1 MKNIPKLEFGFT
13 LIELL
18 FVMVIIAIMSAIAI
32 PQFKSYRARA
42 FDVRAEQDARNV
54 ALAEEAY
61 YLDNEEYLSCENQ
74 DCRALPGVAA
84 LSGGVSLSVEAIG
97 DEDAFVI
104 RSQHPKGTGKIFQWD
119 SRLGGFGN

>member
-1 MKNIPKLEFGFT
+1 MKNTHISQFGFT

-18 FVMVIIAIMSAIAI
+18 FVMVIIAIVSAIAI

-42 FDVRAEQDARNV
+42 YDVRAQQDARNV

-74 DCRALPGVAA
+74 DCRALPGIAA
-84 LSGGVSLSVEAIG
+84 LSGGVALSVEAISE
-97 DEDAFVI
+97 EDAFVI
-104 RSQHPKGTGKIFQWD
+104 RSQHPKGTGKVFQWD